1 MIGKWCK
8 WLKPKMQLIEY
19 QLHFLFVSG
28 TTRNRTG
35 DTRIFSPLL
44 YQLSYGTFRL
54 SGCKYT
60 AFFYFSKQLEEKSRK
75 KVFDTSDSCAEMDP
89 EHVICVDNNHIDNK
103 ITDTL
108 LIRLFYVLLSN
119 NY

>member
-1 MIGKWCK
+1 
-8 WLKPKMQLIEY
+8 
-19 QLHFLFVSG
+19 
-28 TTRNRTG
+28 
-35 DTRIFSPLL
+35 
-44 YQLSYGTFRL
+44 
-54 SGCKYT
+54 
-60 AFFYFSKQLEEKSRK
+60 
-75 KVFDTSDSCAEMDP
+75 VFDTSDSCAEMDP